1 MGILCQGITP
11 TTTQKHLH
19 SPHHVWRG
27 RCCSCGGQWL
37 RHVQGR
43 VRRRRRPQGCLP
55 LHCGAPQA
63 PGCHGGYGT
72 EGCLCRGRGPVQEGY
87 PHPEVP
93 RGARNHHQLGRHG
106 EDLAPHLL
114 QRAACCP

>member
-19 SPHHVWRG
+19 SPHHVRRG

-43 VRRRRRPQGCLP
+43 VRRRRRPQGCVP

-63 PGCHGGYGT
+63 PCT
-72 EGCLCRGRGPVQEGY
+72 LPSRPCSPSTPLAVPLASSWTPVT
-87 PHPEVP
+87 V
-93 RGARNHHQLGRHG
+93 
-106 EDLAPHLL
+106 
-114 QRAACCP
+114 CPTVSPSMKVMPSPTPL